1 MEVCKGASKNSAIF
15 KIELSATIS
24 NNRNLQM
31 ALSDGL
37 TTNCLLKFAK
47 HQPWET
53 QPDVR
58 FYKKKVVYT
67 MFKEYMIKKLKK
79 KTPERRQLTVCSCQL
94 TLFWCLSLLTLDIF
108 HIVF

>member
-15 KIELSATIS
+15 KIELSATVS

-58 FYKKKVVYT
+58 FYKKKLFT
-67 MFKEYMIKKLKK
+67 QCLKNIWLK
-79 KTPERRQLTVCSCQL
+79 S
-94 TLFWCLSLLTLDIF
+94 
-108 HIVF
+108 